1 MGKSSNEKKRRRLR
15 RRNRKK
21 PSSKK
26 DTSSKI
32 SLASL
37 EVVNTHPDN
46 AVDDKEDNPME
57 LTKARNVDLKMIRYE
72 APNLE
77 RFGQS

>member
-46 AVDDKEDNPME
+46 AVDDKDNPME
-57 LTKARNVDLKMIRYE
+57 LTKNEKC
-72 APNLE
+72 
-77 RFGQS
+77 

>member
-1 MGKSSNEKKRRRLR
+1 MGKNSNEKKRRRLR
-15 RRNRKK
+15 RRKRNK

-26 DTSSKI
+26 NTSSKI

-57 LTKARNVDLKMIRYE
+57 LTKNEKC
-72 APNLE
+72 
-77 RFGQS
+77 